1 MRAVCIRVSSK
12 ALAIAFPEDL
22 PGSNSSLVLRR
33 KLAGGLCHGCLQQ
46 QGGTSQKLV
55 AALGLPSAGHGSTAT
70 AHIPPVLIGYGGMQ
84 AHLLA
89 LGESRKLHG
98 EENKNAQLR
107 FSS

>member
-1 MRAVCIRVSSK
+1 MRAVCICVSSK
-12 ALAIAFPEDL
+12 ALAAAFPEDL

-33 KLAGGLCHGCLQQ
+33 KLAGGLCHGCLKQ

-55 AALGLPSAGHGSTAT
+55 VALELPSAGRGSAAT
-70 AHIPPVLIGYGGMQ
+70 AHIPPVLVGYGGMR
-84 AHLLA
+84 AHPLA
-89 LGESRKLHG
+89 LR